1 MSQISG
7 SIDYLPIRLKRILFA
22 SNFTETSAM
31 ALPYAAAFA
40 RRFGAEICAMHVI
53 APEEVEHIEPA
64 QLDATLRQ
72 MKADAEKRIRGLLS
86 AAQFDEIPYRI
97 LLAHGDVREAIAAQ
111 VRENQ
116 IDMIVAGS
124 HGRHG
129 VRKLLSPSIDEAIA
143 RGVACPVLLV
153 GPEVTV
159 PPEAEV
165 RIARILL
172 ATDFQSK
179 SKPVMDYAYS
189 LAAAYKA
196 EIYVLHVADDVWR
209 EPLSTRMTAEAFCRM
224 RLLEKGLPEHAHGIE
239 PKFLV
244 EFGSPESLILETA
257 QKIGAQLI
265 VAGLPATAHAG
276 LSSHLP
282 GPMAYDVASHAVCPV
297 LAIGNAADASVL
309 GKMNAAG

>member
-1 MSQISG
+1 MSDFSG
-7 SIDYLPIRLKRILFA
+7 SIDCLPIRLKRILFA

-40 RRFGAEICAMHVI
+40 RRFNGEIYAMHVI
-53 APEEVEHIEPA
+53 ARGEYEHIEPS

-72 MKADAEKRIRGLLS
+72 MKATAEVRIKRLLS
-86 AAQFDEIPYRI
+86 IARFSEIPYRI
-97 LLAHGDVREAIAAQ
+97 LLAHGDVMETIAAK
-111 VRENQ
+111 VRENE

-129 VRKLLSPSIDEAIA
+129 IKKLLSPSTDEAIA
-143 RGVACPVLLV
+143 RDVACPVLLI

-159 PPEAEV
+159 APEAEV
-165 RIARILL
+165 CIARILL
-172 ATDFQSK
+172 ATDFQPKSK
-179 SKPVMDYAYS
+179 SVMDYGYA
-189 LAAAYKA
+189 LAAAYNA
-196 EIYVLHVADDVWR
+196 DIYFLHVADDVWR
-209 EPLSTRMTAEAFCRM
+209 EPLSTRMTPEAFCRM

-265 VAGLPATAHAG
+265 VAGVPVTAHAG

-282 GPMAYDVASHAVCPV
+282 GPLAYDVASHAICPV
-297 LAIGNAADASVL
+297 LAVRDAV
-309 GKMNAAG
+309 GEKERD